1 MCSCTTV
8 STVSFGPYEQHP
20 LELHEVAIV
29 GSGVSSFFSFCRRLP
44 VCSAHIDANV
54 DMDEHIDMYIDI
66 NMIMS
71 FRITQKH
78 LV

>member
-1 MCSCTTV
+1 M
-8 STVSFGPYEQHP
+8 
-20 LELHEVAIV
+20 
-29 GSGVSSFFSFCRRLP
+29 P

-78 LV
+78 VRI